1 MMNKEFY
8 ILLSILLFTGF
19 GTAVVISRHD
29 DNSRKNPFDDIQ
41 HTVCLDLR
49 HKAVR
54 FFLNRDIIE
63 AENHLRRLLKINS
76 DDREMMLLYGRILLE
91 TGRVQEAE
99 KLFRKMVSGNP
110 LDWGAKNN
118 LGAVLLLRNKYEAA
132 LREFQ
137 LASRNDTAVQYA
149 GENLKTVSKALELL
163 RQNKK
168 FILVINT
175 SAQNLQKHI
184 GVITLSVLEAKT
196 EI

>member
-1 MMNKEFY
+1 MNKEFY
-8 ILLSILLFTGF
+8 ILLSILLFIGF

>member
-8 ILLSILLFTGF
+8 ILLSILLFIGF